1 LLLRIGSS
9 NITGFYCGDDSEAKQ
24 TAAALLADAGFDP
37 LDAGG
42 LQNARHLESL
52 GQFLIALAFGQS
64 LGVETGWAFLQ
75 HKK

>member
-52 GQFLIALAFGQS
+52 GQS
-64 LGVETGWAFLQ
+64 LGVETGWAFLK